1 MKTPKDAGF
10 TLVEVLVTMTLL
22 SIVSVGLYSVL
33 LAGTDS
39 SNDARAVTQQ
49 SEEARLAFNRM
60 VRDTREADRIITAT
74 ATSFTVHVD
83 FNADGIITAAPA
95 ANSSGDYEDLTFTFD
110 EAAGTITLNGAV
122 LIRGV
127 AKVSPSNDV
136 FSYSSN
142 RLQYDSSGDGIVT
155 LAELQ
160 TAQNNGAQLSSPLT
174 AHLTNVSFS
183 FDIENGDQRTSFYS
197 QAELRN
203 RR

>member
-95 ANSSGDYEDLTFTFD
+95 ANSSGDYEDQTFTFD

>member
-1 MKTPKDAGF
+1 
-10 TLVEVLVTMTLL
+10 
-22 SIVSVGLYSVL
+22 VGLYSVL

-127 AKVSPSNDV
+127 AKVSPSKDV